1 MTSQQ
6 QASELL
12 ATWQQR
18 RSLPPTLRLI
28 DCPPPA
34 DDYDAT
40 LDAVRLA
47 MYDV

>member
-12 ATWQQR
+12 AVWQQR
-18 RSLPPTLRLI
+18 RALPPVLRLI
-28 DCPPPA
+28 DCPPPS

-47 MYDV
+47 MSDV